1 VPKNNKTIGAMRSVS
16 FSGGKSFFQLA
27 LLEKNQKKPFSIGKK
42 WKRTFSVFFRIF
54 QLEKNGKKRKKT
66 IQNRKS

>member
-1 VPKNNKTIGAMRSVS
+1 VPKNNKIIGVMRPVS

-42 WKRTFSVFFRIF
+42 WKRTFSVFSRIF
-54 QLEKNGKKRKKT
+54 
-66 IQNRKS
+66 